1 MNYMDKAQ
9 GYRVLV
15 ISNGHGEDEIA
26 AVLGEQ
32 LSRLAQEI
40 DLEAFPLVGNGR
52 AYLKRGITVVMQGE
66 DLPSGGFS
74 HNSLG
79 NLLMDIK
86 GGLFR
91 QIRDQIRLLKR
102 IRGQIDLAVCVGDVY
117 LLILAGL
124 FLKKP
129 LFFLPTAK
137 SDYIAPHWW
146 VEIGLMRRYAQRI
159 FPRDAVTAASL
170 SRQGLPAEFVGNLM
184 MDCLPFKNP
193 TYFREEGSWVITFLP
208 GSRLEAYEN
217 MEDLTAVLAAFENL
231 AVGQEISIGRRYYV
245 ALAGGLNITDLVKK
259 LETTG
264 WVLKTPTRE
273 EVTNGVGGHL
283 CSQRDKFRV
292 TVVQGRF
299 GDLLAVSDLVLGLAG
314 TGNEQAVGLGKPVV
328 TFPGRGAQFTKGFA
342 ERQKRLLGDSI
353 CLLERDPV
361 EVAEKV
367 LDILTD
373 PSLQERMGQI
383 GRQRMGVPGGAEK
396 IALRIKEFFSA

>member
-1 MNYMDKAQ
+1 MDKAQ

-231 AVGQEISIGRRYYV
+231 AVGQGISIGRRYYV
-245 ALAGGLNITDLVKK
+245 ALAGGLNITDLAKK

>member
-1 MNYMDKAQ
+1 MEKVQ
-9 GYRVLV
+9 GHRVLV

-32 LSRLAQEI
+32 LIRVAQEI
-40 DLEAFPLVGNGR
+40 DLEAFPLVGSGR
-52 AYLKRGITVVMQGE
+52 AYLNRGIAVVMQGE

-79 NLLMDIK
+79 NLWMDIK

-91 QIRDQIRLLKR
+91 HIRDQIRLLKTM
-102 IRGQIDLAVCVGDVY
+102 RGQIDLAVCVGDVY

-137 SDYIAPHWW
+137 SDYIAPHWR

-170 SRQGLPAEFVGNLM
+170 SRQGLPAEFAGNLM

-193 TYFREEGSWVITFLP
+193 AYFQEDGSWIISLLP

-217 MEDLTAVLAAFENL
+217 MEDFTAVLATFENL
-231 AVGQEISIGRRYYV
+231 AAEQGVSNGRRYYV
-245 ALAGGLNITDLVKK
+245 ALAGGLNISVLAKK
-259 LETTG
+259 LETIG
-264 WVLKTPTRE
+264 WVLKMPTTE
-273 EVTNGVGGHL
+273 EVTNGIGGHL
-283 CSQRDKFRV
+283 CPRGDNFRV

-299 GDLLAVSDLVLGLAG
+299 ADLLAVSDLVLGLAG

-353 CLLERDPV
+353 CLLERNPV

-396 IALRIKEFFSA
+396 IALRIKEYFSA